1 MNSLSDAAEEDS
13 VEICL
18 NIQMPR
24 TAAKVARE
32 IDALHGKTIF
42 LRNPVMWNRGNR
54 NGLWRYMANMHHK
67 IAFTVWSPFHVQN
80 LSLSSASMATT
91 PEWSRSLVLMTN
103 SQANKCQSGKIRG
116 CQISEA
122 PTNCWGVPHVE
133 EPRIVKQW
141 RASVTSKLRE
151 GIPLPKAHPMADS
164 NDSAEEGPKAPF
176 KATGADHPG
185 KPVNADSA
193 GELVW
198 DSLYHCSVPP
208 NPPVTN
214 ALSYRKESQA
224 LKAKSFRSKQPH
236 RNSRRRKKNKN
247 KNKILNANETT
258 TSTHVPTPTQLDD
271 NRTECQKGIEK
282 HTQNVNDQLAAHIA
296 QMSSLAQTAACQ
308 HTNTLILNCH
318 DHLDS

>member
-1 MNSLSDAAEEDS
+1 M
-13 VEICL
+13 
-18 NIQMPR
+18 
-24 TAAKVARE
+24 
-32 IDALHGKTIF
+32 KTVRVF
-42 LRNPVMWNRGNR
+42 F
-54 NGLWRYMANMHHK
+54 MANMHHK
-67 IAFTVWSPFHVQN
+67 IAFTVWSPFHVQI

-122 PTNCWGVPHVE
+122 PTNCWGHVE

-151 GIPLPKAHPMADS
+151 GIPLPKAHPTAAS
-164 NDSAEEGPKAPF
+164 NNSAEEGPKAPF

-193 GELVW
+193 RELVW

-224 LKAKSFRSKQPH
+224 LKAKSYRSKQPY
-236 RNSRRRKKNKN
+236 RNSRREKKKN
-247 KNKILNANETT
+247 L
-258 TSTHVPTPTQLDD
+258 
-271 NRTECQKGIEK
+271 ECEWNN
-282 HTQNVNDQLAAHIA
+282 HFN
-296 QMSSLAQTAACQ
+296 SCPY
-308 HTNTLILNCH
+308 TNTTRWHQNRMPERYRETYPKC
-318 DHLDS
+318 